1 MKNKRISS
9 TCIGPE
15 TQEGE
20 QQGTAAHVVY
30 KGNFPAR
37 AESTGHNPWP
47 ALVKDKLT
55 DNNNIVLFPERDLS
69 AIQASPQFFCVQNKK
84 NTDQKEN
91 SNIIWNT
98 GQKEKSTN
106 ANADPHNWNKLLH
119 TFKVQ
124 LVSHIFYFSLNK
136 SVLSP
141 WCQISRM
148 SGIFLLSPSLKH
160 SKGLGEGWG
169 NANILTWRRKILKLD
184 GSTAASAF
192 HHYLVLGLH
201 RYPGLLL
208 SWVPREITLDLH
220 GNMILL
226 PQECFWS
233 RTSWVPRI
241 TALRT

>member
-1 MKNKRISS
+1 M
-9 TCIGPE
+9 
-15 TQEGE
+15 
-20 QQGTAAHVVY
+20 
-30 KGNFPAR
+30 
-37 AESTGHNPWP
+37 
-47 ALVKDKLT
+47 
-55 DNNNIVLFPERDLS
+55 
-69 AIQASPQFFCVQNKK
+69 

-91 SNIIWNT
+91 SNKIWNT

-106 ANADPHNWNKLLH
+106 ANADPRNWDKLLH

-160 SKGLGEGWG
+160 SEGLGEGWG
-169 NANILTWRRKILKLD
+169 NSDILTWRRKILKLD
-184 GSTAASAF
+184 GSTATSAF

-201 RYPGLLL
+201 RYLGLLL
-208 SWVPREITLDLH
+208 TWVPREITLDLH

-226 PQECFWS
+226 PQECFWP

-241 TALRT
+241 TAEYLAFPCTAIPARTSPISQHCHSGSRFSLLGNQSYCLLSFPGIHYFFPP